1 MSVIINND
9 MQNFKQFVEA
19 RESNLTETNHL
30 RLAADTFSSEN
41 TSAWEDFAGSFMH
54 WGKKYRDEVMAYL
67 QEKNPKAYRY
77 LWTQV
82 QLHKKE
88 LSDRDSKPAR
98 DAEQLRQADA
108 RDAEKAKI
116 DREKARENAV
126 QRLEDPASMTLNP
139 IQMKKMGGYE
149 NYVAE
154 MCRKTAQ
161 EIASEQNPRVRAKLI
176 QQVQNFHNET
186 RSAVMHFLKQMGVS

>member
-1 MSVIINND
+1 MG
-9 MQNFKQFVEA
+9 NFKQFVET
-19 RESNLTETNHL
+19 RETNLTETNHL
-30 RLAADTFSSEN
+30 RLAADTFSSDD
-41 TSAWEDFAGSFMH
+41 TSAWEDFVGSFLH
-54 WGKKYRDEVMAYL
+54 WGKKYRDDVMAYL
-67 QEKNPKAYRY
+67 EKKNPKAYRY

-88 LSDRDSKPAR
+88 LADREAQPAR
-98 DAEQLRQADA
+98 DAAKLQQSDA
-108 RDAEKAKI
+108 RDAERAKI
-116 DREKARENAV
+116 EREKSAEASVR
-126 QRLEDPASMTLNP
+126 RLEDPASMTLNP

-149 NYVAE
+149 NYLAE